1 MLNRSSEIQHYE
13 HSDATIKIHKGIITT
28 MGLPDVSIVLTV
40 WADHRQH
47 KRPGAPPTSAALEP
61 GLGLGGGG
69 GRGKGGEEEGWR
81 EGRRR
86 GGGRGREEWWGWS
99 RRRSGGER
107 GGVMREGKRRVVGKG
122 GRGEEEGGGGGR
134 REGEK
139 EGLRRDLTKIVWQHT
154 VTTLVHVYTCKL
166 IPNQENLHGGSG
178 FPPGGGAGLEKG
190 GSFLGTFT
198 VEVENLLGEL
208 GGAVCVGGEGVH
220 GCACACMRVYML
232 YVQHVSV
239 GVNVCMRERERES
252 MCI

>member
-61 GLGLGGGG
+61 GSGLGE
-69 GRGKGGEEEGWR
+69 GESEG

-139 EGLRRDLTKIVWQHT
+139 EGLRGDLTKIVWQHT
-154 VTTLVHVYTCKL
+154 VTTLVLVSG
-166 IPNQENLHGGSG
+166 PRPSLHS
-178 FPPGGGAGLEKG
+178 
-190 GSFLGTFT
+190 
-198 VEVENLLGEL
+198 
-208 GGAVCVGGEGVH
+208 
-220 GCACACMRVYML
+220 
-232 YVQHVSV
+232 
-239 GVNVCMRERERES
+239 
-252 MCI
+252 